1 MIYYF
6 IGDLDP
12 LPEEDMREE
21 KEEEEEE
28 ADQETEEAEVVVT
41 NRTS

>member
-12 LPEEDMREE
+12 LLEEGMREE
-21 KEEEEEE
+21 KVEEEEEV
-28 ADQETEEAEVVVT
+28 DQETEEAEAVVT